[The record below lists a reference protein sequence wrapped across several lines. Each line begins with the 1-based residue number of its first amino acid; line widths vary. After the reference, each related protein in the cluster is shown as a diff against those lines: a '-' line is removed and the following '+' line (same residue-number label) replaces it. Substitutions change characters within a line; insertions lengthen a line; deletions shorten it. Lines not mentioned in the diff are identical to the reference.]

1 MSTVAIIGGGIA
13 GLSAAYYLR
22 TATPSTN
29 IVLIESNPYLG
40 GKIRTERIGEA
51 VFDGGADSI
60 VTAKPAAIR
69 LCQELGITDQ
79 LQDMRAG
86 GISVLRDGVLYSVPL
101 GGGGV
106 IPLDLAAIAN
116 SGLLSEN
123 GLAEIEFDFTVRP
136 GPHVDEESASDFLR
150 RHFGIEYSLYVAE
163 PLLSSFY
170 AADASQ
176 LSIDALFPQF
186 RRLECLYGSL
196 IKGAREEAGEQIKA
210 KGTQKVSF
218 RYGMSTLVDR
228 LVDEL
233 DGVDLRTGTA
243 AVSVYAQSVGYRV
256 ALEDGGR
263 LDVDAVII
271 ATPAYVTSSLLASLD
286 TNIAVQHAAIPY
298 ASLAVVNLLYREQ
311 DISPGPYGIGYLT
324 PNTGSSELLACMW
337 TSRIWEE
344 RAPEGLAQIRCF
356 IGRHGE
362 DVLRY
367 SEDQIL
373 HTVRKELSST
383 LDIHATPLAH
393 RIFRWPL
400 ALPQYTL
407 GHSDRVVAIEKASSG
422 YPGLFLSG
430 AAYRGIG
437 IPDCVASGERA
448 ARSCGDYL
456 KNEGNAERIDWND
469 RRPSTRFAR

>member
-1 MSTVAIIGGGIA
+1 MSTVAIIGGGIT

-22 TATPSTN
+22 TESPSTN

-40 GKIRTERIGEA
+40 GKIRTERIGDT
-51 VFDGGADSI
+51 VVDGGADSI
-60 VTAKPAAIR
+60 VTAKPAAMR
-69 LCQELGITDQ
+69 LCRELGVTDQ
-79 LQDMRAG
+79 LQDMRGG

-101 GGGGV
+101 GGSGV
-106 IPLDLAAIAN
+106 IPLDLTAIAN

-150 RHFGIEYSLYVAE
+150 RHFGVEYSLYVAE

-186 RRLECLYGSL
+186 RRLEYLYGSL
-196 IKGAREEAGEQIKA
+196 IRGAREQLGEQVKSRDA
-210 KGTQKVSF
+210 QKVSF
-218 RYGMSTLVDR
+218 RSGMSTLVDR

-233 DGVDLRTGTA
+233 NGVDLRTGTA
-243 AVSVYAQSVGYRV
+243 AEAVYAQSGGYGV

-271 ATPAYVTSSLLASLD
+271 ATPAYVNSSLLASLD
-286 TNIAVQHAAIPY
+286 ADIAVRHAAIPY
-298 ASLAVVNLLYREQ
+298 ASLAVVNLLYREE
-311 DISPGPYGIGYLT
+311 DVSPGRHGIGYLS
-324 PNTGSSELLACMW
+324 PDTGSSELLACMW

-356 IGRHGE
+356 IGRHGA

-367 SEDQIL
+367 GDDQIL
-373 HTVRKELSST
+373 HTVRAELLST
-383 LDIHATPLAH
+383 LDIHATPHAC
-393 RIFRWPL
+393 RIFRWPQ

-407 GHSDRVVAIEKASSG
+407 GHSDRVLAIEKASSR

-456 KNEGNAERIDWND
+456 KKIEEHFR
-469 RRPSTRFAR
+469 